1 MRFHYAG
8 KYSGNPADLPQCEPV
23 PGAVQ
28 FKEAKDTKEL
38 GKIANSISIIL
49 VVVTLIIIFFRMDDF
64 YFSPLAIL
72 LYLVSLLPHEF
83 LHAICYKEDVYMYQD
98 LKHGML
104 FVTGTEKW
112 TKGRFILKCLLPGI
126 VLGFIPFIAFLI
138 DPDLVTLGQF
148 GALGI
153 AGAAGDF
160 YNAFNAAK
168 QMPAGSMAYLD
179 QEHTYWYMP
188 ESKSE

>member
-1 MRFHYAG
+1 MKFHYAG
-8 KYSGNPADLPQCEPV
+8 KYSGDPADLPCAEPV

-38 GKIANSISIIL
+38 GKIANSISVILL
-49 VVVTLIIIFFRMDDF
+49 VVTFLIIFLRADDF
-64 YFSPLAIL
+64 SFSILAVVLYIL
-72 LYLVSLLPHEF
+72 SLLPHEF

-112 TKGRFILKCLLPGI
+112 TKGRFILKCLLPGF
-126 VLGFIPFIAFLI
+126 VLGVIPFAAFLI
-138 DPDLVTLGQF
+138 NPDLLMLGEF
-148 GALGI
+148 GAMGI

-160 YNAFNAAK
+160 YNAYNAIK
-168 QMPAGSMAYLD
+168 QMPKRSMAYMD
-179 QEHTYWYMP
+179 SEHTYWYMP
-188 ESKSE
+188 EQKA